1 MVPSDPATVYPMA
14 GNMAK
19 DPGVWARQILANPK
33 LTHGK
38 YAGVCTEVITLGEAL
53 QHWSDVSGKK
63 GVYVEVKPEVVGQM
77 FGLAGEEA
85 VTGVL
90 FGEAVTDWFGHIK
103 EQGLFITKEELDIS
117 MDEVSNF
124 KQSLEAVKQFLG

>member
-14 GNMAK
+14 GDMAK
-19 DPGVWARQILANPK
+19 DPGIWARQILANPK

-38 YAGVCTEVITLGEAL
+38 YAGVCTEVITVGEAL
-53 QHWSDVSGKK
+53 KQWEVVSGKK
-63 GVYVEVKPEVVGQM
+63 GVYVEVKPEVIGQL

-90 FGEAVTDWFGHIK
+90 FGEAVTDWFGHVK
-103 EQGLFITKEELDIS
+103 EQGLFVTKEELGIS
-117 MDEVSNF
+117 MHEVSNF

>member
-1 MVPSDPATVYPMA
+1 MCGDI
-14 GNMAK
+14 AK

-38 YAGVCTEVITLGEAL
+38 YAAVCTEVITLGEAL
-53 QHWSDVSGKK
+53 SQWSAVSGKK
-63 GVYVEVKPEVVGQM
+63 GVYVQVKPEVIGNL

-90 FGEAVTDWFGHIK
+90 FGEAVSDWFEYIK
-103 EQGLFITKEELDIS
+103 KQGLFVTKEELGIS
-117 MDEVSNF
+117 MDEVSDF
-124 KQSLEAVKQFLG
+124 KKSLESVKQFLG

>member
-1 MVPSDPATVYPMA
+1 MVPAGPSTLYPMS
-14 GNMAK
+14 GDMSK
-19 DPGVWARQILANPK
+19 DPGIWARQILANPK

-38 YAGVCTEVITLGEAL
+38 YAAVCTEVITLGEAL
-53 QHWSDVSGKK
+53 KQWEAVSGKK
-63 GVYVEVKPEVVGQM
+63 GVYVDVKPEVIGDL

-90 FGEAVTDWFGHIK
+90 FGVAVPDWFGHVK
-103 EQGLFITKEELDIS
+103 EQNLFVTKEELGIS
-117 MDEVSNF
+117 ADEVSNF